1 MPEHSVGRVH
11 GFHGNFLV
19 VVRGVFLRGTSF
31 GDHLPQY
38 GILAGFAA
46 LGLVVGVRRFRAMV
60 GG

>member
-1 MPEHSVGRVH
+1 
-11 GFHGNFLV
+11 
-19 VVRGVFLRGTSF
+19 VRGVFLRGTSF

-38 GILAGFAA
+38 GILASYAT